1 MLVVREAAINSF
13 LTKSF
18 LFRAT
23 ESHHVL
29 HAQYFLY
36 LSSKILI
43 TALFAN
49 VTEVLTK
56 KTSAKGN
63 KDRNKTFPS
72 YPTLPKKF
80 CLKLT
85 EASLP
90 ANVLPSF
97 FSLSIFLKKPP
108 NSHFSCYIFL
118 SQRDVTVASK
128 YNSLIWLYHCF
139 IKNQG

>member
-1 MLVVREAAINSF
+1 MLVICEAAINSF

-29 HAQYFLY
+29 HAQYFPY

-43 TALFAN
+43 SALFAN

-63 KDRNKTFPS
+63 KDRNKNLSVLPH
-72 YPTLPKKF
+72 PPKKI
-80 CLKLT
+80 
-85 EASLP
+85 LP
-90 ANVLPSF
+90 QADGNLPTCQCIAF
-97 FSLSIFLKKPP
+97 FLFLINIP
-108 NSHFSCYIFL
+108 
-118 SQRDVTVASK
+118 
-128 YNSLIWLYHCF
+128 
-139 IKNQG
+139 